1 VNSCTP
7 HTLTAQTRT
16 VGLVTA
22 DEFRKAREDAEK
34 APTDKDGTA
43 AAAEIERAAAAK
55 REDKKRRQKKKKALA
70 TLSFGG
76 DMDDEID
83 DDADATAADGRDSKE
98 QGDSNSSAAAASSS
112 SSSSAAAAAEA
123 AKKKISK
130 NPNVDTTFLPDRERE
145 ALVAQEKALLRQ
157 EWLAEQMKI
166 KQEILEVRA
175 RMK

>member
-1 VNSCTP
+1 
-7 HTLTAQTRT
+7 

-83 DDADATAADGRDSKE
+83 DDDADYSSTTDTKDSKA
-98 QGDSNSSAAAASSS
+98 QGDSSSAAAAASSS
-112 SSSSAAAAAEA
+112 SSSSAAAAEA

-166 KQEILEVRA
+166 KQEILEVCYNTTYKRLLLCLYL
-175 RMK
+175 KHL